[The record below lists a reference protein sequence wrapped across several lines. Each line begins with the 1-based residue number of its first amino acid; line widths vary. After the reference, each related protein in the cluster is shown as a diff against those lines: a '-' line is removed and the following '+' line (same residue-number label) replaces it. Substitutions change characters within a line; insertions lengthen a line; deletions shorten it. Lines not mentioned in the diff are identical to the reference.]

1 MRNRYYILLLIT
13 VILGSC
19 STTKNIPD
27 GQYLLDDME
36 VKTDNKVNSPNELE
50 TFVRQH
56 PNGSLPLLGKVR
68 RKIYNMA
75 GDTSKWINRV
85 IQKAGEAPVIYSESQ
100 TMISASQ
107 LKKEMQNLGYLNAE
121 VDTLLKPKDKKIS
134 VTYDI
139 KTGIP
144 YKIRNYSNTI
154 QDTAIF
160 KIVDRSLSR
169 SLLKEGDLFDME
181 NLEQERIRINNSLR
195 NRGYYTFSKEY
206 VYFKADNT
214 SNSKQVDLFHD
225 LYTPRDSI
233 P

>member
-1 MRNRYYILLLIT
+1 
-13 VILGSC
+13 
-19 STTKNIPD
+19 
-27 GQYLLDDME
+27 
-36 VKTDNKVNSPNELE
+36 
-50 TFVRQH
+50 
-56 PNGSLPLLGKVR
+56 
-68 RKIYNMA
+68 
-75 GDTSKWINRV
+75 
-85 IQKAGEAPVIYSESQ
+85 
-100 TMISASQ
+100 
-107 LKKEMQNLGYLNAE
+107 MQNLGYLNAE
-121 VDTLLKPKDKKIS
+121 VDTLLKPKDMKIS

-206 VYFKADNT
+206 VYFKADTTLN
-214 SNSKQVDLFHD
+214 SNQVDLFLD
-225 LYTPRDSI
+225 LYPPRDSI
-233 P
+233 PYSQYKINKVTVISGYDYNTPLTVFYEGPTPQNTKE